1 MQSLHNELSF
11 SQMTHPD
18 IFYRLYYAPTWELK
32 KIRRSLRSPL
42 RFIDRLCSFANTDN
56 DVVTLE
62 ITKLIL
68 RKRGA

>member
-1 MQSLHNELSF
+1 
-11 SQMTHPD
+11 
-18 IFYRLYYAPTWELK
+18 